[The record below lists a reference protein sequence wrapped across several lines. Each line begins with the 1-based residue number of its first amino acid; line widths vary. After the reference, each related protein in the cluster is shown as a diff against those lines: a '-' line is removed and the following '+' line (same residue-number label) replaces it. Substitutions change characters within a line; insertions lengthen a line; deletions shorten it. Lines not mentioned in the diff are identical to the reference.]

1 MLATTSAYNSA
12 ISASV
17 RKIKAKVELYNGS
30 TLVATYTQADKVISF
45 DIQRVG
51 EDGKFFGFGI
61 CHRLNVHL
69 IDIQRELDISTANT
83 IKISLG
89 AELPDGTTEYKIYP
103 TFQVSEV
110 HRDENTN
117 ELSVTAYDAIYKASE
132 NTVSELVLTK
142 PYTIKQFV
150 EACASVLGI
159 SVSGHTGFTLSYEN
173 GANFDGTET
182 IREALDDVAEATQ
195 TIYYLD
201 FNNTLCFK
209 QLDKSG
215 DAILSI
221 DKSKYITLKS
231 GVGRRLQTIC
241 MATELGDNV
250 SESTTLVGS
259 TQYVRDN
266 AFWELRTDINT
277 LVHNAITAIGD
288 ISIDV
293 FDCTWRGNPALEI
306 GDKISLTTKDN
317 QTLIA
322 YLLNDTVKY
331 DGSLSEQTQW
341 KYDTNNT
348 ETASNPTSL
357 GDVIKQTYARVDKQE
372 KQITL
377 LASDVSSQTEA
388 IKKTVKQVDV
398 EYYLSTST
406 SSATGG
412 SWSTTA
418 PEWEADKYMW
428 SRQKVTYTDGTSI
441 TRNETCIAGAKGAD
455 GKDGVDGKDG
465 TDGIAG
471 KDGKNGKDG
480 VSSYF
485 FIRYSENEN
494 GNPMTT
500 SPQTNTQYM
509 GVATTTT
516 NSAPTSYS
524 DYTWSKIKGADGNNG
539 TAGAAGADGKTSYLH
554 IKYSDDGLTFTSNQ
568 GETIG
573 KYIGTLV
580 DFIESDST
588 TFSDY
593 TWKKFVGEDGTDGK
607 DGINGNDGAD
617 GRGITSV
624 TTEYYISTSQETLA
638 DGSWS
643 EEQPQWE
650 EGKYI
655 WTRSKIVYNNPTS
668 TEYTTAVCDA
678 AWAQINAITGQ
689 QKIITTD
696 ISQLKVEKNNI
707 SASVAT
713 IVEKQSDIDSTIVDM
728 QQGIAEQNASNS
740 AQFETLTNKVD
751 ATMTSEQVQ
760 LAISTEVAKGAS
772 KVTTSTGFTFDDN
785 GLTISKSDSEM
796 STNINE
802 DGMSIFRNSEEVL
815 TADNTGVNATNLHA
829 TTYLI
834 IGTNSR
840 FEDYGSNRT
849 GCFWIGS

>member
-17 RKIKAKVELYNGS
+17 RRIKAKVELYNGS

-69 IDIQRELDISTANT
+69 IDVQRELDISTANT

-132 NTVSELVLTK
+132 HAVSELVLTK

-150 EACASVLGI
+150 EACASTLG
-159 SVSGHTGFTLSYEN
+159 VSAIGHTNFILSYPN

-182 IREALDDVAEATQ
+182 LREALDDVAEATQ
-195 TIYYLD
+195 TIYFLD
-201 FNNTLCFK
+201 SNNKLCFK
-209 QLDKSG
+209 QLDKDG
-215 DAILSI
+215 NAVISI

-231 GVGRRLQTIC
+231 GVGHRLQTIC
-241 MATELGDNV
+241 MCTELGDNV

-266 AFWELRTDINT
+266 AFWELRDDIAA
-277 LVHNAITAIGD
+277 LVHNAITTIGN

-293 FDCTWRGNPALEI
+293 FDCTWRGNPALEV
-306 GDKISLTTKDN
+306 GDKIALTTKDN
-317 QTLIA
+317 KALTA
-322 YLLNDTVKY
+322 YLLNDTIKY
-331 DGSLSEQTQW
+331 DGSLSEKTQW
-341 KYDTNNT
+341 KYDANST
-348 ETASNPTSL
+348 ETESNPTSL
-357 GDVIKQTYARVDKQE
+357 GDAIKQTYARVDKQE

-377 LASDVSSQTEA
+377 LASEMNSQTQA

-406 SSATGG
+406 TSATGG

-418 PEWEADKYMW
+418 PAWQEGKYMW
-428 SRQKVTYTDGTSI
+428 SRQKITYTDGTSI
-441 TRNETCIAGAKGAD
+441 TRNATCIAGATGA
-455 GKDGVDGKDG
+455 
-465 TDGIAG
+465 
-471 KDGKNGKDG
+471 
-480 VSSYF
+480 
-485 FIRYSENEN
+485 
-494 GNPMTT
+494 
-500 SPQTNTQYM
+500 
-509 GVATTTT
+509 
-516 NSAPTSYS
+516 
-524 DYTWSKIKGADGNNG
+524 
-539 TAGAAGADGKTSYLH
+539 
-554 IKYSDDGLTFTSNQ
+554 
-568 GETIG
+568 
-573 KYIGTLV
+573 
-580 DFIESDST
+580 
-588 TFSDY
+588 
-593 TWKKFVGEDGTDGK
+593 DGK
-607 DGINGNDGAD
+607 DGINGVDGKNGTN

-624 TTEYYISTSQETLA
+624 TTEYYISTSQTELA
-638 DGSWS
+638 GGSWS
-643 EEQPQWE
+643 ASQPAWE

-655 WTRSKIVYNNPTS
+655 WTRSKIVYNNPTT

-689 QKIITTD
+689 QKTNTTD

-728 QQGIAEQNASNS
+728 QKGIGEQNQSNA
-740 AQFETLTNKVD
+740 AQFESLTNKVN

-772 KVTTSTGFTFDDN
+772 KVTTSTGFKFDDS
-785 GLTISKSDSEM
+785 GLTISKTNSEM
-796 STNINE
+796 STTIDE
-802 DGMSIFRNSEEVL
+802 DGMSIYKGSEEVL
-815 TADNTGVNATNLHA
+815 TADNTGVDAKNLHA

-840 FEDYGSNRT
+840 FEDYGSRT
-849 GCFWIGS
+849 GCFWIRS

>member
-17 RKIKAKVELYNGS
+17 RRIKAKAELYNGS

-69 IDIQRELDISTANT
+69 IDVQREINISTANT

-132 NTVSELVLTK
+132 HTVSELVLTK
-142 PYTIKQFV
+142 PYTIKQFI
-150 EACASVLGI
+150 EACASVLG
-159 SVSGHTGFTLSYEN
+159 VSATGHTNFILSYEN

-182 IREALDDVAEATQ
+182 LREALDDVAEATQ
-195 TIYYLD
+195 TIYFLD
-201 FNNTLCFK
+201 ANNKLCFK

-215 DAILSI
+215 NAVISI

-231 GVGRRLQTIC
+231 GVGHRLQTIC
-241 MATELGDNV
+241 MCTELGDNV

-266 AFWELRTDINT
+266 AFWELRDDIAA
-277 LVHNAITAIGD
+277 LVHNAITTIGN

-293 FDCTWRGNPALEI
+293 FDCTWRGNPALEV
-306 GDKISLTTKDN
+306 GDKIALTTKDN
-317 QTLIA
+317 KALTA
-322 YLLNDTVKY
+322 YLLNDTIKY
-331 DGSLSEQTQW
+331 DGSLSEKTQW
-341 KYDTNNT
+341 KYDANST
-348 ETASNPTSL
+348 ETDSNPTSL
-357 GDVIKQTYARVDKQE
+357 GDAIKQTYAKVDKQE

-377 LASDVSSQTEA
+377 LASEMNSQTQA

-406 SSATGG
+406 TSATGG

-418 PEWEADKYMW
+418 PTWQEGKYMW

-441 TRNETCIAGAKGAD
+441 TRNATCIAGAKGAD
-455 GKDGVDGKDG
+455 GKNGKDGQNGAPGADGAPGKDGNPGKDG
-465 TDGIAG
+465 T
-471 KDGKNGKDG
+471 NGK
-480 VSSYF
+480 
-485 FIRYSENEN
+485 
-494 GNPMTT
+494 
-500 SPQTNTQYM
+500 
-509 GVATTTT
+509 
-516 NSAPTSYS
+516 
-524 DYTWSKIKGADGNNG
+524 
-539 TAGAAGADGKTSYLH
+539 
-554 IKYSDDGLTFTSNQ
+554 
-568 GETIG
+568 
-573 KYIGTLV
+573 
-580 DFIESDST
+580 
-588 TFSDY
+588 
-593 TWKKFVGEDGTDGK
+593 DGK
-607 DGINGNDGAD
+607 DGINGVDGKNGTN

-624 TTEYYISTSQETLA
+624 TTEYYISTSQTELA
-638 DGSWS
+638 GGSWS
-643 EEQPQWE
+643 ASQPAWE

-655 WTRSKIVYNNPTS
+655 WTRSKIVYNNPTT

-678 AWAQINAITGQ
+678 AWAEINAITGQ
-689 QKIITTD
+689 QKTNTTD

-728 QQGIAEQNASNS
+728 QKGIGEQNQSNA
-740 AQFETLTNKVD
+740 AQFESLTNKVN

-760 LAISTEVAKGAS
+760 LAISAEVAKGAS
-772 KVTTSTGFTFDDN
+772 KVTTSTGFKFDDS
-785 GLTISKSDSEM
+785 GLTISKTNSEM
-796 STNINE
+796 STTIDE
-802 DGMSIFRNSEEVL
+802 DGMSIYKGSEEVL
-815 TADNTGVNATNLHA
+815 TADNTGVDAKNLHA

-834 IGTNSR
+834 IGNNSR
-840 FEDYGSNRT
+840 FEDYGSRT
-849 GCFWIGS
+849 GCFWIRS

>member
-17 RKIKAKVELYNGS
+17 RRIKAKVELYNGS

-69 IDIQRELDISTANT
+69 IDVQREINISTANT

-132 NTVSELVLTK
+132 HAVSELVLTK

-150 EACASVLGI
+150 EACASTLG
-159 SVSGHTGFTLSYEN
+159 VSATGHTNFILSYEN
-173 GANFDGTET
+173 GANFDGTQT
-182 IREALDDVAEATQ
+182 LREALDDVAEATQ
-195 TIYYLD
+195 TIYFLD
-201 FNNTLCFK
+201 ANNKLCFK

-215 DAILSI
+215 NAVISI

-231 GVGRRLQTIC
+231 GVGHRLQTIC
-241 MATELGDNV
+241 MCTELGDNV

-266 AFWELRTDINT
+266 AFWELRDDIAA
-277 LVHNAITAIGD
+277 LVHNAITTIGD

-293 FDCTWRGNPALEI
+293 FDCTWRGNPALEV
-306 GDKISLTTKDN
+306 GDKIALTTKDN
-317 QTLIA
+317 KALTA
-322 YLLNDTVKY
+322 YLLNDTIKY
-331 DGSLSEQTQW
+331 DGSLSEKTQW
-341 KYDTNNT
+341 KYDANST
-348 ETASNPTSL
+348 ETESNPTSL
-357 GDVIKQTYARVDKQE
+357 GDAIKQTYARVDKQE

-377 LASDVSSQTEA
+377 LASEMNSQTQA

-406 SSATGG
+406 TSATGG

-418 PEWEADKYMW
+418 PTWQEGKYMW

-441 TRNETCIAGAKGAD
+441 TRNATCIAGAKGAD
-455 GKDGVDGKDG
+455 GKNGKDGQNGAPGADGAPGKDGTPGKDGINGKDGTNGVDGKDG
-465 TDGIAG
+465 T
-471 KDGKNGKDG
+471 N
-480 VSSYF
+480 
-485 FIRYSENEN
+485 
-494 GNPMTT
+494 
-500 SPQTNTQYM
+500 
-509 GVATTTT
+509 
-516 NSAPTSYS
+516 
-524 DYTWSKIKGADGNNG
+524 
-539 TAGAAGADGKTSYLH
+539 
-554 IKYSDDGLTFTSNQ
+554 
-568 GETIG
+568 
-573 KYIGTLV
+573 
-580 DFIESDST
+580 
-588 TFSDY
+588 
-593 TWKKFVGEDGTDGK
+593 
-607 DGINGNDGAD
+607 

-624 TTEYYISTSQETLA
+624 TTEYYISTSQTELA
-638 DGSWS
+638 GGSWS
-643 EEQPQWE
+643 ASQPAWE

-655 WTRSKIVYNNPTS
+655 WTRSKIVYNNPTT

-689 QKIITTD
+689 QKTNTTD

-728 QQGIAEQNASNS
+728 QKGIGEQNQSNA
-740 AQFETLTNKVD
+740 AQFETLTNKVN

-772 KVTTSTGFTFDDN
+772 KVTTSTGFKFDDS
-785 GLTISKSDSEM
+785 GLTISKTNSEM
-796 STNINE
+796 STTIDE
-802 DGMSIFRNSEEVL
+802 DGMSIFKGSEEVL
-815 TADNTGVNATNLHA
+815 TADNTGVDAKNLHA

-840 FEDYGSNRT
+840 FEDYGSRT
-849 GCFWIGS
+849 GCFWIRS

>member
-17 RKIKAKVELYNGS
+17 RRIKAKVELYNGS
-30 TLVATYTQADKVISF
+30 ALVATYTQADKVISF

-69 IDIQRELDISTANT
+69 IDVQREINISTANT

-117 ELSVTAYDAIYKASE
+117 ELSITAYDAIYKASE
-132 NTVSELVLTK
+132 HTVSELVLTK

-150 EACASVLGI
+150 EACASVLGV
-159 SVSGHTGFTLSYEN
+159 SVTGHTNFILSYPN

-182 IREALDDVAEATQ
+182 LREALDDVAEVTQ
-195 TIYYLD
+195 TIYFLD
-201 FNNTLCFK
+201 ANNKLCFK

-215 DAILSI
+215 NAVISI
-221 DKSKYITLKS
+221 DKSKYMTLKS
-231 GVGRRLQTIC
+231 GVGHRLQTIC
-241 MATELGDNV
+241 MCTELGDNV

-266 AFWELRTDINT
+266 AFWELRDDIAA
-277 LVHNAITAIGD
+277 LVHNAITTIGD

-293 FDCTWRGNPALEI
+293 FDCTWRGNPALEV
-306 GDKISLTTKDN
+306 GDKIALTTKDN
-317 QTLIA
+317 KALTA
-322 YLLNDTVKY
+322 YLLNDTIKY
-331 DGSLSEQTQW
+331 DGSLQEKTQW
-341 KYDTNNT
+341 KYDANST
-348 ETASNPTSL
+348 ETESNPTSL
-357 GDVIKQTYARVDKQE
+357 GDAIKQTYARVDKQE

-377 LASDVSSQTEA
+377 LASEMNSQTQA

-406 SSATGG
+406 TSATGG

-418 PEWEADKYMW
+418 PAWQEGKYMW

-441 TRNETCIAGAKGAD
+441 TRNATCIAGAKGAD
-455 GKDGVDGKDG
+455 GKNGKDGQDGAPGADGAPGKDG
-465 TDGIAG
+465 T
-471 KDGKNGKDG
+471 
-480 VSSYF
+480 
-485 FIRYSENEN
+485 
-494 GNPMTT
+494 P
-500 SPQTNTQYM
+500 
-509 GVATTTT
+509 
-516 NSAPTSYS
+516 
-524 DYTWSKIKGADGNNG
+524 
-539 TAGAAGADGKTSYLH
+539 
-554 IKYSDDGLTFTSNQ
+554 
-568 GETIG
+568 
-573 KYIGTLV
+573 
-580 DFIESDST
+580 
-588 TFSDY
+588 
-593 TWKKFVGEDGTDGK
+593 GK
-607 DGINGNDGAD
+607 DGINGKDGTNGVD
-617 GRGITSV
+617 GKNGTNGRGITSV
-624 TTEYYISTSQETLA
+624 TTEYYISTSQTELA
-638 DGSWS
+638 GGSWS
-643 EEQPQWE
+643 ASQPAWE

-655 WTRSKIVYNNPTS
+655 WTRSKIVYNNPTG

-678 AWAQINAITGQ
+678 AWAEINAITGQ
-689 QKIITTD
+689 QKTNTTD

-728 QQGIAEQNASNS
+728 QKGLGEQNQSNA
-740 AQFETLTNKVD
+740 AQFESLTNKVN

-760 LAISTEVAKGAS
+760 LAISTEVAKGAN
-772 KVTTSTGFTFDDN
+772 KVTTSTGFKFDDS
-785 GLTISKSDSEM
+785 GLTISKTNSEM
-796 STNINE
+796 STTIDE
-802 DGMSIFRNSEEVL
+802 DGMSIYKGSEEVL
-815 TADNTGVNATNLHA
+815 TADNTGVDAKNLHA

-840 FEDYGSNRT
+840 FEDYGSRT
-849 GCFWIGS
+849 GCFWIRS

>member
-17 RKIKAKVELYNGS
+17 RRIKAKVELYNGS

-69 IDIQRELDISTANT
+69 IDVHRELDISTANT

-132 NTVSELVLTK
+132 HTVSELALTK

-150 EACASVLGI
+150 AACASVLG
-159 SVSGHTGFTLSYEN
+159 VSAIGHTNFILSYPN

-182 IREALDDVAEATQ
+182 LREALDDVAEATQ
-195 TIYYLD
+195 TIYFLD
-201 FNNTLCFK
+201 ANNKLCFK

-215 DAILSI
+215 NAVISI
-221 DKSKYITLKS
+221 DKSKYMTLKS
-231 GVGRRLQTIC
+231 GVGHRLQTIC
-241 MATELGDNV
+241 MCTELGDNV

-266 AFWELRTDINT
+266 AFWELRDDIAA
-277 LVHNAITAIGD
+277 LVHNAITTIGN

-293 FDCTWRGNPALEI
+293 FDCTWRGNPALEV
-306 GDKISLTTKDN
+306 GDKIALTTKDN
-317 QTLIA
+317 KALTA
-322 YLLNDTVKY
+322 YLLNDTIKY
-331 DGSLSEQTQW
+331 DGSLSEKTQW
-341 KYDTNNT
+341 KYDANST
-348 ETASNPTSL
+348 ETESNPTSL
-357 GDVIKQTYARVDKQE
+357 GDAIKQTYARVDKQE

-377 LASDVSSQTEA
+377 LASEMNSQTQA

-406 SSATGG
+406 TSATGG

-418 PEWEADKYMW
+418 PTWQEGKYMW

-441 TRNETCIAGAKGAD
+441 TRNATCIAGAKGAD
-455 GKDGVDGKDG
+455 GK
-465 TDGIAG
+465 
-471 KDGKNGKDG
+471 
-480 VSSYF
+480 
-485 FIRYSENEN
+485 
-494 GNPMTT
+494 
-500 SPQTNTQYM
+500 
-509 GVATTTT
+509 
-516 NSAPTSYS
+516 
-524 DYTWSKIKGADGNNG
+524 NG
-539 TAGAAGADGKTSYLH
+539 T
-554 IKYSDDGLTFTSNQ
+554 N
-568 GETIG
+568 
-573 KYIGTLV
+573 
-580 DFIESDST
+580 
-588 TFSDY
+588 
-593 TWKKFVGEDGTDGK
+593 
-607 DGINGNDGAD
+607 

-624 TTEYYISTSQETLA
+624 TTEYYISTSQTELA
-638 DGSWS
+638 GGSWS
-643 EEQPQWE
+643 ASQPAWE

-655 WTRSKIVYNNPTS
+655 WTRSKIVYNNPTT

-689 QKIITTD
+689 QKTNTTD

-728 QQGIAEQNASNS
+728 QKGIGEQNQSNA
-740 AQFETLTNKVD
+740 AQFESLTNKVN

-760 LAISTEVAKGAS
+760 LAISTEVAKGAN
-772 KVTTSTGFTFDDN
+772 KVTTSTGFKFDDS
-785 GLTISKSDSEM
+785 GLTISKTNSEI
-796 STNINE
+796 STTIDE
-802 DGMSIFRNSEEVL
+802 DGMSIYKGSEEVL
-815 TADNTGVNATNLHA
+815 TADNTGVDAKNLHA

-840 FEDYGSNRT
+840 FEDYGSRT
-849 GCFWIGS
+849 GCFWIRS

>member
-69 IDIQRELDISTANT
+69 IDVQREINISTANT

-89 AELPDGTTEYKIYP
+89 AELPDGATEYKIYP

-132 NTVSELVLTK
+132 HAVSELVLTK
-142 PYTIKQFV
+142 PYTIRQFV
-150 EACASVLGI
+150 EACASVLG
-159 SVSGHTGFTLSYEN
+159 VSATGHTNFILSYPN

-182 IREALDDVAEATQ
+182 LREALDDVAEATQ
-195 TIYYLD
+195 TIYFLD
-201 FNNTLCFK
+201 ANNKLCFK

-215 DAILSI
+215 NAVISI

-231 GVGRRLQTIC
+231 GVGHRLQTIC
-241 MATELGDNV
+241 MCTELGNNV

-266 AFWELRTDINT
+266 AFWELRDDIAA
-277 LVHNAITAIGD
+277 LVHNAITTIGD

-293 FDCTWRGNPALEI
+293 FDCTWRGNPALEV
-306 GDKISLTTKDN
+306 GDKIALTTKDN
-317 QTLIA
+317 KALTA
-322 YLLNDTVKY
+322 YLLNDTIKY
-331 DGSLSEQTQW
+331 DGSLQEKTQW
-341 KYDTNNT
+341 KYDANST
-348 ETASNPTSL
+348 ETESNPTSL
-357 GDVIKQTYARVDKQE
+357 GDAIKQTYARVDKQE

-377 LASDVSSQTEA
+377 LASEINSQTQA

-406 SSATGG
+406 TSAIGG

-418 PEWEADKYMW
+418 PEWQEGKYMW

-441 TRNETCIAGAKGAD
+441 TRNATCIAGAKGAD
-455 GKDGVDGKDG
+455 GQNGKDGQDGAPGADGAPGKDG
-465 TDGIAG
+465 TPGQDGT
-471 KDGKNGKDG
+471 NGK
-480 VSSYF
+480 
-485 FIRYSENEN
+485 
-494 GNPMTT
+494 
-500 SPQTNTQYM
+500 
-509 GVATTTT
+509 
-516 NSAPTSYS
+516 
-524 DYTWSKIKGADGNNG
+524 
-539 TAGAAGADGKTSYLH
+539 
-554 IKYSDDGLTFTSNQ
+554 
-568 GETIG
+568 
-573 KYIGTLV
+573 
-580 DFIESDST
+580 
-588 TFSDY
+588 
-593 TWKKFVGEDGTDGK
+593 DGK
-607 DGINGNDGAD
+607 DGINGVDGKNGTN

-624 TTEYYISTSQETLA
+624 TTEYYISTSQTELA
-638 DGSWS
+638 GGSWS
-643 EEQPQWE
+643 ASQPAWE

-655 WTRSKIVYNNPTS
+655 WTRSKIVYNNPTT

-678 AWAQINAITGQ
+678 AWAEINAIQGQ
-689 QKIITTD
+689 QKTNTTD

-728 QQGIAEQNASNS
+728 QKGIGEQNQSNA
-740 AQFETLTNKVD
+740 AQFESLTNKVN

-772 KVTTSTGFTFDDN
+772 KVTTSTGFKFDDS
-785 GLTISKSDSEM
+785 GLTISKTNSEM
-796 STNINE
+796 STTIDE
-802 DGMSIFRNSEEVL
+802 DGMSIYKGSEEVL
-815 TADNTGVNATNLHA
+815 TADNTGVDAKNLHA

-840 FEDYGSNRT
+840 FEDYGSRT
-849 GCFWIGS
+849 GCFWIRS

>member
-17 RKIKAKVELYNGS
+17 RRIKAKVELYNGS

-69 IDIQRELDISTANT
+69 IDVQREIDISTANT

-89 AELPDGTTEYKIYP
+89 AELPDGIIEYKIYP

-132 NTVSELVLTK
+132 HTVSELVLTK
-142 PYTIKQFV
+142 PYTIKHFV
-150 EACASVLGI
+150 EACASTLG
-159 SVSGHTGFTLSYEN
+159 VSATGHTNFILSYPN
-173 GANFDGTET
+173 GANFEGTET
-182 IREALDDVAEATQ
+182 LREALDDVSEATQ
-195 TIYYLD
+195 TIYFLD
-201 FNNTLCFK
+201 ANNKLCFK

-215 DAILSI
+215 NAVISI

-231 GVGRRLQTIC
+231 GVGHRLQTIC
-241 MATELGDNV
+241 MCTELGDNV

-266 AFWELRTDINT
+266 AFWELRDDIAA
-277 LVHNAITAIGD
+277 LVHNAITTIGD

-293 FDCTWRGNPALEI
+293 FDCTWRGNPALEV

-317 QTLIA
+317 KALTA
-322 YLLNDTVKY
+322 YLLNDTIKY
-331 DGSLSEQTQW
+331 DGSLSEKTQW
-341 KYDTNNT
+341 KYDANST
-348 ETASNPTSL
+348 ETESNPTSL
-357 GDVIKQTYARVDKQE
+357 GDAIKQTYARVDKQE

-377 LASDVSSQTEA
+377 LASEMNSQTQA

-406 SSATGG
+406 TSATGG

-418 PEWEADKYMW
+418 PTWQDGKYMW
-428 SRQKVTYTDGTSI
+428 SRQKVAYTDGTSI
-441 TRNETCIAGAKGAD
+441 TRNATCIAGAKGAD
-455 GKDGVDGKDG
+455 GK
-465 TDGIAG
+465 
-471 KDGKNGKDG
+471 
-480 VSSYF
+480 
-485 FIRYSENEN
+485 
-494 GNPMTT
+494 
-500 SPQTNTQYM
+500 
-509 GVATTTT
+509 
-516 NSAPTSYS
+516 
-524 DYTWSKIKGADGNNG
+524 NG
-539 TAGAAGADGKTSYLH
+539 T
-554 IKYSDDGLTFTSNQ
+554 N
-568 GETIG
+568 
-573 KYIGTLV
+573 
-580 DFIESDST
+580 
-588 TFSDY
+588 
-593 TWKKFVGEDGTDGK
+593 
-607 DGINGNDGAD
+607 

-624 TTEYYISTSQETLA
+624 TTEYYISTSQTELA
-638 DGSWS
+638 GGSWS
-643 EEQPQWE
+643 ASQPAWE

-655 WTRSKIVYNNPTS
+655 WTRSKIVYNNPTT

-678 AWAQINAITGQ
+678 AWAEINAITGQ
-689 QKIITTD
+689 QKTNTTD

-728 QQGIAEQNASNS
+728 QKGIGEQNQSNA
-740 AQFETLTNKVD
+740 AQFESLTNKVN

-772 KVTTSTGFTFDDN
+772 KVTTSTGFKFDDS
-785 GLTISKSDSEM
+785 GLTISKTNSEM
-796 STNINE
+796 STKIDE
-802 DGMSIFRNSEEVL
+802 DGMSIYKGSEEVL
-815 TADNTGVNATNLHA
+815 TADNTGVDAKNLHA

-840 FEDYGSNRT
+840 FEDYGSRT
-849 GCFWIGS
+849 GCFWIRS

>member
-1 MLATTSAYNSA
+1 MQTTTTAYNSA

-17 RKIKAKVELYNGS
+17 RKIKAKVELYSDS
-30 TLVATYTQADKVISF
+30 TLAATYTEADKIISF

-51 EDGKFFGFGI
+51 EGSKFFGFGI

-69 IDIQRELDISTANT
+69 IDIQRQLNITTANT
-83 IKISLG
+83 IKISIG
-89 AELPDGTTEYKIYP
+89 VKLPDGTTEYKQCP

-117 ELSVTAYDAIYKASE
+117 ELSVTAYDTIYKASKH
-132 NTVSELVLTK
+132 TVSELSLTN

-150 EACASVLGI
+150 EACGTLLGI

-182 IREALDDVAEATQ
+182 IREALDDVAESTQ

-215 DAILSI
+215 NAVLSI

-266 AFWELRTDINT
+266 AFWELRTDIAT

-322 YLLNDTVKY
+322 YLLNDTIKY

-357 GDVIKQTYARVDKQE
+357 GDVLKHTYARVDKQE

-377 LASDVSSQTEA
+377 LASDISN
-388 IKKTVKQVDV
+388 
-398 EYYLSTST
+398 
-406 SSATGG
+406 ATKDIAQLKIDKDNI
-412 SWSTTA
+412 TA
-418 PEWEADKYMW
+418 
-428 SRQKVTYTDGTSI
+428 SVTSI
-441 TRNETCIAGAKGAD
+441 TETQ
-455 GKDGVDGKDG
+455 
-465 TDGIAG
+465 TD
-471 KDGKNGKDG
+471 
-480 VSSYF
+480 
-485 FIRYSENEN
+485 
-494 GNPMTT
+494 
-500 SPQTNTQYM
+500 
-509 GVATTTT
+509 
-516 NSAPTSYS
+516 
-524 DYTWSKIKGADGNNG
+524 
-539 TAGAAGADGKTSYLH
+539 L
-554 IKYSDDGLTFTSNQ
+554 SN
-568 GETIG
+568 
-573 KYIGTLV
+573 TLV
-580 DFIESDST
+580 DMQ
-588 TFSDY
+588 
-593 TWKKFVGEDGTDGK
+593 
-607 DGINGNDGAD
+607 NGL
-617 GRGITSV
+617 S
-624 TTEYYISTSQETLA
+624 
-638 DGSWS
+638 
-643 EEQPQWE
+643 
-650 EGKYI
+650 
-655 WTRSKIVYNNPTS
+655 
-668 TEYTTAVCDA
+668 
-678 AWAQINAITGQ
+678 
-689 QKIITTD
+689 
-696 ISQLKVEKNNI
+696 
-707 SASVAT
+707 
-713 IVEKQSDIDSTIVDM
+713 
-728 QQGIAEQNASNS
+728 EQNASN
-740 AQFETLTNKVD
+740 AEQFDTLTKKVD
-751 ATMTSEQVQ
+751 ATMTSDEVQ
-760 LAISTEVAKGAS
+760 LVISTELAKGVDQ
-772 KVTTSTGFTFDDN
+772 VTTSTGFTFNDE
-785 GLTISKSDSEM
+785 GLTINKSDSEM
-796 STNINE
+796 STNIDE
-802 DGMSIFRNSEEVL
+802 DGMSIFKGSEEVL
-815 TADNTGVNATNLHA
+815 TADNTGVNAQNLHA

>member
-17 RKIKAKVELYNGS
+17 RRIKAKVELYNGS

-61 CHRLNVHL
+61 CHRLNAHL
-69 IDIQRELDISTANT
+69 IDVQREIDISTANT

-132 NTVSELVLTK
+132 HAVSELVLTK

-150 EACASVLGI
+150 EACASVLG
-159 SVSGHTGFTLSYEN
+159 VSATGHTNFILSYEN
-173 GANFDGTET
+173 GANFEGTET
-182 IREALDDVAEATQ
+182 LREALDDVAEATQ
-195 TIYYLD
+195 TIYFLD
-201 FNNTLCFK
+201 ANNTLCFK
-209 QLDKSG
+209 QLDKDG
-215 DAILSI
+215 NAVISI

-231 GVGRRLQTIC
+231 GVGHRLQTIC
-241 MATELGDNV
+241 MCTELGDNV

-266 AFWELRTDINT
+266 AFWELRDDIAA
-277 LVHNAITAIGD
+277 LVHNAITTIGD

-293 FDCTWRGNPALEI
+293 FDCTWRGNPALEV
-306 GDKISLTTKDN
+306 GDKIALTTKDN
-317 QTLIA
+317 KALTA
-322 YLLNDTVKY
+322 YLLNDTIKY
-331 DGSLSEQTQW
+331 DGSLSEKTQW
-341 KYDTNNT
+341 KYDSNST
-348 ETASNPTSL
+348 ETESNPTSL
-357 GDVIKQTYARVDKQE
+357 GDAIKQTYARVDKQE

-377 LASDVSSQTEA
+377 LASEMNSQTQA

-406 SSATGG
+406 TSAIGG
-412 SWSTTA
+412 EWSTTA
-418 PEWEADKYMW
+418 PTWQEGKYMW

-441 TRNETCIAGAKGAD
+441 TRNATCIAGAKGAD
-455 GKDGVDGKDG
+455 GK
-465 TDGIAG
+465 
-471 KDGKNGKDG
+471 
-480 VSSYF
+480 
-485 FIRYSENEN
+485 
-494 GNPMTT
+494 
-500 SPQTNTQYM
+500 
-509 GVATTTT
+509 
-516 NSAPTSYS
+516 
-524 DYTWSKIKGADGNNG
+524 NG
-539 TAGAAGADGKTSYLH
+539 T
-554 IKYSDDGLTFTSNQ
+554 N
-568 GETIG
+568 
-573 KYIGTLV
+573 
-580 DFIESDST
+580 
-588 TFSDY
+588 
-593 TWKKFVGEDGTDGK
+593 
-607 DGINGNDGAD
+607 

-624 TTEYYISTSQETLA
+624 TTEYYISTSQTELA
-638 DGSWS
+638 GGSWS
-643 EEQPQWE
+643 ASQPAWE

-655 WTRSKIVYNNPTS
+655 WTRSKIVYNNPTT

-678 AWAQINAITGQ
+678 AWAEINAITGQ
-689 QKIITTD
+689 QKTNTTD

-728 QQGIAEQNASNS
+728 QKGIGEQNQSNA
-740 AQFETLTNKVD
+740 AQFESLTNKVN

-760 LAISTEVAKGAS
+760 LAISTEVAKGAN
-772 KVTTSTGFTFDDN
+772 KVTTSTGFKFDDS
-785 GLTISKSDSEM
+785 GLTISKTNSEM
-796 STNINE
+796 STKIDE
-802 DGMSIFRNSEEVL
+802 DGMSIYKGAEEVL
-815 TADNTGVNATNLHA
+815 TADNTGVDAKNLHA

-840 FEDYGSNRT
+840 FEDYGSRT
-849 GCFWIGS
+849 GCFWIRS

>member
-69 IDIQRELDISTANT
+69 IDVQRELDISTANT

-132 NTVSELVLTK
+132 HTVSELVLTK

-150 EACASVLGI
+150 AACASVLG
-159 SVSGHTGFTLSYEN
+159 VSAIGHTNFVLSYEN

-182 IREALDDVAEATQ
+182 LREALDDVAEATQ
-195 TIYYLD
+195 TIYFLD
-201 FNNTLCFK
+201 ANNKLCFK
-209 QLDKSG
+209 QLDKG
-215 DAILSI
+215 GNAVISI
-221 DKSKYITLKS
+221 DKSKYMTLKS
-231 GVGRRLQTIC
+231 GVGHRLQTIC
-241 MATELGDNV
+241 MCTELGDNV

-266 AFWELRTDINT
+266 AFWELRDDIAA
-277 LVHNAITAIGD
+277 LVHNAITTIGN

-293 FDCTWRGNPALEI
+293 FDCTWRGNPALEV

-317 QTLIA
+317 QALTA
-322 YLLNDTVKY
+322 YLLNDTIKY
-331 DGSLSEQTQW
+331 DGSLSEKTQW
-341 KYDTNNT
+341 KYDANST
-348 ETASNPTSL
+348 ETESNPTSL
-357 GDVIKQTYARVDKQE
+357 GDAIKQTYARVDKQE

-377 LASDVSSQTEA
+377 LASEMSSQTQA

-406 SSATGG
+406 TSATGG

-418 PEWEADKYMW
+418 PTWQEGKYMW

-441 TRNETCIAGAKGAD
+441 ARNATCIAGAKGAD
-455 GKDGVDGKDG
+455 GK
-465 TDGIAG
+465 
-471 KDGKNGKDG
+471 
-480 VSSYF
+480 
-485 FIRYSENEN
+485 
-494 GNPMTT
+494 
-500 SPQTNTQYM
+500 
-509 GVATTTT
+509 
-516 NSAPTSYS
+516 
-524 DYTWSKIKGADGNNG
+524 NG
-539 TAGAAGADGKTSYLH
+539 T
-554 IKYSDDGLTFTSNQ
+554 N
-568 GETIG
+568 
-573 KYIGTLV
+573 
-580 DFIESDST
+580 
-588 TFSDY
+588 
-593 TWKKFVGEDGTDGK
+593 
-607 DGINGNDGAD
+607 

-624 TTEYYISTSQETLA
+624 TTEYYISTSQTELA
-638 DGSWS
+638 GGSWS
-643 EEQPQWE
+643 ASQPAWE

-655 WTRSKIVYNNPTS
+655 WTRSKIVYNNPTT

-689 QKIITTD
+689 QKTNTTD

-728 QQGIAEQNASNS
+728 QKGIGEQNQSNA
-740 AQFETLTNKVD
+740 AQFESLTNKVN

-772 KVTTSTGFTFDDN
+772 KVTTSTGFKFDDS
-785 GLTISKSDSEM
+785 GLTISKTNSEM
-796 STNINE
+796 STTIDE
-802 DGMSIFRNSEEVL
+802 DGMSIYKGSEEVL
-815 TADNTGVNATNLHA
+815 TADNTGVDAKNLHA

-840 FEDYGSNRT
+840 FEDYGSRT
-849 GCFWIGS
+849 GCFWIRS